1 MYHGYL
7 SCAVLRGF
15 REFPQGEVMHVT
27 FYGAVREVTGSMHL
41 VCSEDDRI
49 LLDCGMFQGQRKE
62 AALKNRGMPV
72 DPAMLT
78 NMVLSHAHIDHSG
91 RIPLLT
97 RKAFSGRIFCTRVTA
112 DACAFLLPDSAKIQ
126 ESDAQYLNYKT
137 VRNTLA
143 RIKSG
148 NGGNLSQKGM
158 DEIKKLLKNGTHGLN
173 NEVIDGIIEKFNLN
187 GIEPLYSCADAEQS
201 LSSFEG
207 IPYRREI
214 AIGKDLTC
222 RFYEAGHILG
232 SAMSVI
238 KYRGNGQS
246 KTNCYSGDI
255 GRFSMP
261 IIRDPALDFAE
272 EDREIDLLIMESTY
286 GNRVHEPVEDLKP
299 RLKRILN
306 ETIARGGTV
315 LIPSFAYGRTQELLY
330 IIHELYNEGSVV
342 RVPVWVD
349 SPLASNITEVFGQH
363 PEVYDQETHDTFL
376 SKGENPFNFGQVN
389 FTRSVEESIEL
400 TRDERPHIVISA
412 SGMCEA
418 GRILH
423 HLRYKI
429 HNGKNTILVV
439 GYMAEHTLGRRIL
452 EEGKKYQEAG
462 RKGDAPV
469 LRFFNKEYP
478 LRARV
483 EKIGGFSAHG
493 DKNDMLRFLQ
503 ESNLTIKKIA
513 IVHGEEEQSLAFSD
527 FLEGHGYSTLVPRFG
542 QTVTV

>member
-1 MYHGYL
+1 
-7 SCAVLRGF
+7 
-15 REFPQGEVMHVT
+15 MHVT
-27 FYGAVREVTGSMHL
+27 FMGAVREVTGSMHL
-41 VCSEDDRI
+41 VCTEEDKV
-49 LLDCGMFQGQRKE
+49 LLDCGMFQGRRKE
-62 AALKNRGMPV
+62 ASLKNRVMPI
-72 DPAMLT
+72 DPSMLT

-97 RKAFSGRIFCTRVTA
+97 RKDFGGRIFCTRATA

-126 ESDAQYLNYKT
+126 ESDAQYLNYKIA
-137 VRNTLA
+137 RNILS

-148 NGGNLSQKGM
+148 NGGTLSPQKM
-158 DEIKKLLKNGTHGLN
+158 DEIKKLLKNGVHGLN
-173 NEVIDGIIEKFNLN
+173 NEEINKIIAKFDLN

-201 LSSFEG
+201 LGSFEG
-207 IPYRREI
+207 IPYRREVT
-214 AIGKDLTC
+214 IGRDLTC

-232 SAMSVI
+232 SAMSI
-238 KYRGNGQS
+238 LKYRGNGQS
-246 KTNCYSGDI
+246 KTLCYSGDI

-261 IIRDPALDFAE
+261 IIRDPALDFAP
-272 EDREIDLLIMESTY
+272 EDRQIDLLIMESTY

-330 IIHELYNEGSVV
+330 ILHELYDEGSVAK
-342 RVPVWVD
+342 VPVWVD
-349 SPLASNITEVFGQH
+349 SPLAANITTVFGQH
-363 PEVYDQETHDTFL
+363 PEVYDQDTHDTFL
-376 SKGENPFNFGQVN
+376 SKGKNPFSFGQVN
-389 FTRSVEESIEL
+389 FIRSVEESIDL
-400 TRDERPHIVISA
+400 TREERPHIVISA

-429 HNGKNTILVV
+429 HNEKNTILIV

-452 EEGKKYQEAG
+452 EEGKRYQEAG
-462 RKGDAPV
+462 RKGDAPL

-503 ESNLTIKKIA
+503 ESNLAVKKIA
-513 IVHGEEEQSLAFSD
+513 IVHGDEDQSLAFSD
-527 FLEGHGYSTLVPRFG
+527 FLAGHGYAALVPRRG
-542 QTVTV
+542 ETITV